1 LTDLT
6 TERARQHPPPH
17 QTSGLPDLREQPAI
31 GPVSVRSDGVALSR
45 LLALAR
51 ITRTQALEIGAGVL
65 EVAARRPLPDDGQCG
80 GDRITLEQVVVGA
93 DGRVGLGP
101 TCGGPHDGR
110 SSAARSPGHGIEAV
124 LAAVAGACPHDRSA
138 DQSHDDVLD
147 RAGRQLHVAGVP
159 AVARMLHEATTVVDR
174 ETVRAELAV
183 LVAAIRT
190 DLASSGTGPTG
201 TSSGAVGA
209 APARRVTHGRGRTA
223 RRRIGAWLLSVLVLA
238 GVVTVEV
245 AVLRDKIAADI
256 GALLEAGRGGAAAA
270 AAPTPDGRTITPPA
284 PATAGTVTGV
294 DLRALAPCTPGRPC
308 TLRLLVGLEP
318 GAGPQVVTW
327 SYQFIDRCTHASGTA
342 RGGSI
347 TVPATGR
354 RAVAVRVVP
363 LPALPAVAV
372 VAVTDRPAA
381 AASRPLFIGSC
392 AHAPQAK

>member
-1 LTDLT
+1 
-6 TERARQHPPPH
+6 
-17 QTSGLPDLREQPAI
+17 
-31 GPVSVRSDGVALSR
+31 VSVRSDGVTLSR

-51 ITRTQALEIGAGVL
+51 ITRAQALEIGAGVL
-65 EVAARRPLPDDGQCG
+65 EVAARRPQPDDGQCG
-80 GDRITLEQVVVGA
+80 GDRITLDQVVVGA
-93 DGRVGLGP
+93 DGRVGLGR

-110 SSAARSPGHGIEAV
+110 SSAPRSPGHGIEAV

-138 DQSHDDVLD
+138 DQSHDGVLD
-147 RAGRQLHVAGVP
+147 RAVGELHVAGVP
-159 AVARMLHEATTVVDR
+159 AVARMLHDATTVVDR

-190 DLASSGTGPTG
+190 DLASASGTGPTG
-201 TSSGAVGA
+201 ASSGAVEA

-223 RRRIGAWLLSVLVLA
+223 RHRIGGWLLCVLVLA
-238 GVVTVEV
+238 GIVTVEV

-256 GALLEAGRGGAAAA
+256 GVLLDAGRGGAAAA

-284 PATAGTVTGV
+284 PAAAGTVTGV
-294 DLRALAPCTPGRPC
+294 DLRAFAPCTPGRPC

-327 SYQFIDRCTHASGTA
+327 SYQFIDRCTHASVTA
-342 RGGSI
+342 RGGSV

-363 LPALPAVAV
+363 LPALQAVAV

-381 AASRPLFIGSC
+381 AASRPLLIGSC
-392 AHAPQAK
+392 AHAPQTK